1 MRHKSGA
8 AATATYGIAFT
19 PMKGILRLRLSPD
32 LKESLKDDYVARC
45 ASDSL
50 VSVLADDRM
59 LTKHGVQKRKPI
71 PIITVANYRE
81 GVPRRHTV

>member
-32 LKESLKDDYVARC
+32 LK
-45 ASDSL
+45 
-50 VSVLADDRM
+50 
-59 LTKHGVQKRKPI
+59 GVVKR
-71 PIITVANYRE
+71 
-81 GVPRRHTV
+81 